1 MLCSLS
7 TLGSSQLSA
16 IHRLEQELGRPVL
29 AFSCHDITPAD
40 VTQEELEK
48 IQHLEEKL
56 GLSLVAVK
64 P

>member
-7 TLGSSQLSA
+7 TLGASQLSA
-16 IHRLEQELGRPVL
+16 IHQLEQELGRPVL
-29 AFSCHDITPAD
+29 AFSCHDIAPAD

-48 IQHLEEKL
+48 IQQLEKTL
-56 GLSLVAVK
+56 GLSLVAVQ